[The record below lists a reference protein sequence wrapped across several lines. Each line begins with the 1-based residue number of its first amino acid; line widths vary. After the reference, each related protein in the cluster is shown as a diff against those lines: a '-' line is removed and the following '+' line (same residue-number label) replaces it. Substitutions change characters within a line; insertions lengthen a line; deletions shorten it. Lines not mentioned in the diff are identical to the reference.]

1 MTLNRVLEPTAE
13 ASDQS
18 LLSSVAEKS
27 EEAFER
33 LYKRYYH
40 RVMQF
45 VLRMLR
51 DRSVAEEVVD
61 DTMYAVWKGAERFKG
76 NSAVSTWILAIAYR
90 RALKAIDRNRRLQ
103 AFLHDEVAIERA
115 VDVSDAANPEDVVST
130 EDLRC
135 HIDEAIG
142 RLSDDHRSVMVL
154 TLMGY
159 SYEEIS
165 TIVEC
170 PSNTVKTRM
179 FYARK
184 KLKGMLPDRM
194 ILALTDAKGRSKW
207 QAHTHIS

>member
-13 ASDQS
+13 ASDQL
-18 LLSSVAEKS
+18 LLSSVADKN

-76 NSAVSTWILAIAYR
+76 NSAVSTWILGIAYR
-90 RALKAIDRNRRLQ
+90 RALKAIDRNRKLQ

-115 VDVSDAANPEDVVST
+115 VDGSDEANPEDVVT
-130 EDLRC
+130 AEDLRC

-142 RLSDDHRSVMVL
+142 RLSDDHRSVMLL

-184 KLKGMLPDRM
+184 KLKGMLPDRT

-207 QAHTHIS
+207 EAHTRIS

>member
-1 MTLNRVLEPTAE
+1 MTRNRALEPTAE

-18 LLSSVAEKS
+18 LLSSVAKKN

-51 DRSVAEEVVD
+51 DRNVAEEVVD
-61 DTMYAVWKGAERFKG
+61 DTMYAVWNGAERFKG
-76 NSAVSTWILAIAYR
+76 NSAVSTWIFGIAYR
-90 RALKAIDRNRRLQ
+90 RALKAIERDRRFQSFER
-103 AFLHDEVAIERA
+103 DELAIERA
-115 VDVSDAANPEDVVST
+115 VDCSDEANPENVAT
-130 EDLRC
+130 AEDLRC
-135 HIDEAIG
+135 HIDAAIG
-142 RLSDDHRSVMVL
+142 QLSDDHRSVMLL
-154 TLMGY
+154 TLMGH

-165 TIVEC
+165 KIVEC

-184 KLKGMLPDRM
+184 KLRGMLPDRA

-207 QAHTHIS
+207 EVHTHVS

>member
-18 LLSSVAEKS
+18 LLSSVAYKNEQ
-27 EEAFER
+27 AFER

-61 DTMYAVWKGAERFKG
+61 DTMYAVWKGAGRFKG
-76 NSAVSTWILAIAYR
+76 NSAVSTWILGIAYR

-103 AFLHDEVAIERA
+103 AFLHDEVALERA
-115 VDVSDAANPEDVVST
+115 VDGSDEANPEDVVSA

-165 TIVEC
+165 AIVEC

-184 KLKGMLPDRM
+184 KLKGMLPDRT

-207 QAHTHIS
+207 EAHTRMS